1 MKELLNKR
9 VKIFF
14 AGYDFEGLIKKIE
27 NNLLYLE
34 DVTRAPYT
42 KEMKKYPKMV
52 INMQSSSFVRI
63 EILD

>member
-14 AGYDFEGLIKKIE
+14 AGYDFEGVVKNIE
-27 NNLLYLE
+27 NNLFYLE
-34 DVTRAPYT
+34 KVGISPYLR
-42 KEMKKYPKMV
+42 KYPNMV
-52 INMQSSSFVRI
+52 INLQSSSFVRI